1 MVSIFGAS
9 PDDENNVAIT
19 SKITTL
25 CDLQLNPND
34 GLPGRICYRCLF
46 QLDNCSKFKMQCTQ
60 NESKLLEI
68 ANRNVEM
75 DNCTSSEIMNSNNQL
90 NNQTKPKS
98 QDYVVEDS
106 VVMVVDPSLDYDTS
120 EESDNAD
127 HHTGPAGPTEK
138 DNNIDGEVL
147 VQENFKN
154 IAMCQ
159 YCDQAFA
166 TQEKCTEHEL
176 GVHDPNLPFN
186 CVECSLVFAERSQY
200 IQHTRQ
206 VHGND
211 KPYHCPQCD
220 KCFGRR
226 SDLRKHAI
234 VHTGIRPYQCHY
246 CFKTFSRNTNLSK
259 HIRIH
264 TGSKPHVCPVC
275 PRSFVGKG
283 DLQRHVLVHSAMKPY
298 VCRKCPLSFCR
309 RDKLIKH
316 ERKHGIN
323 PNPQSRQGAES
334 TENNSDHNDI
344 VININPFSNLM
355 TLPHNSNTHGNYDLP
370 QIPDHI
376 MGQSSFNQEQNKMK
390 PVMGKTQNS
399 PTKPSPKNRPKNI
412 KCHQC
417 AKRFASLDAYKKH
430 VSAAHIVSRLFQCKV
445 CFKKFV
451 RKHELDCHSAV
462 HAEMK
467 SFSCDKCE
475 QTFMSRDQL
484 VEHEA
489 GHECLYMNMPCTECG
504 ATFEKKADLV
514 AHIKSHF
521 SDEFL
526 DKSSETENKEDL
538 IMLHDIVN

>member
-1 MVSIFGAS
+1 MEDSYIISNFHSLCRLCLTKSSLMVSIFGAS

-186 CVECSLVFAERSQY
+186 CVECSLVFAERS
-200 IQHTRQ
+200 H
-206 VHGND
+206 
-211 KPYHCPQCD
+211 
-220 KCFGRR
+220 
-226 SDLRKHAI
+226 
-234 VHTGIRPYQCHY
+234 
-246 CFKTFSRNTNLSK
+246 
-259 HIRIH
+259 
-264 TGSKPHVCPVC
+264 
-275 PRSFVGKG
+275 FVGKG

-399 PTKPSPKNRPKNI
+399 PTKLSPKNRPKNI

-538 IMLHDIVN
+538 IMLHDIVY